1 MKYKIIVDKQSRTNP
16 SEEKREYEIDIE
28 ELRCK
33 GDVYDSLVI
42 TKDEDYVMRRLSLSD
57 LHVLKVLDEP
67 VKEPLADINIEL
79 FEGDNYIY
87 LVDMTGNK
95 FYAEYLVKNDFT
107 DLYVTTNQMNTAI
120 NQSASQIEL
129 TVNQKLE
136 GYSDTTEMNS
146 AITQKANEI
155 TSTVSKIY
163 ATKTELSTAKSEI
176 KQTTD
181 SISSTVSKK
190 VGNDE
195 IISKINQ
202 SAEAIQINADK
213 ISIEGKAVN
222 FSTEFSETFG
232 PFTDDDV
239 TKALKYIV
247 GNTTLTAEELEKYD
261 LNADGAVT
269 TVDVSLIRRAIKNG
283 GYITEKGFFA
293 IDPTSAKRSI
303 ILKDEEGNVI
313 TSMGYKG
320 IQTESIGCNSLK
332 SSGEIRG
339 KAVNIKSDD
348 DIEESSFS
356 NSITGNLIIHGR
368 LDVERLFIGSGYRI
382 PAIKYGSVNITPS
395 APNTPTGIVVEAVF
409 NNKPIITATPCSTL
423 PGTQVLEVGVQN
435 VTNSSFMI
443 YITRTNTVETTV
455 HWQAIAE
462 D

>member
-42 TKDEDYVMRRLSLSD
+42 TKDEDYVIRRLSLSD

-155 TSTVSKIY
+155 TSTVSETY
-163 ATKTELSTAKSEI
+163 ATKTELSTAKTEI

-202 SAEAIQINADK
+202 SAEMVGINANK
-213 ISIEGKAVN
+213 IELSAEDILNLIA
-222 FSTEFSETFG
+222 
-232 PFTDDDV
+232 
-239 TKALKYIV
+239 
-247 GNTTLTAEELEKYD
+247 GNTINLTSKNIVIASD
-261 LNADGAVT
+261 NFN
-269 TVDVSLIRRAIKNG
+269 VDKNG
-283 GYITEKGFFA
+283 SMSCSNVNITGGK
-293 IDPTSAKRSI
+293 INLVPTSALDVLRVIKNNNPSTMTYISDDVVGINNGSNHVEIACQETPSI
-303 ILKDEEGNVI
+303 DLYIEGDTSNCTYIKHTGI
-313 TSMGYKG
+313 TTPKLT
-320 IQTESIGCNSLK
+320 QTSLESIKKNIEEAKINALETISNSDIYTYNLK
-332 SSGEIRG
+332 SEKDGTKKHFGFVIGNKYKTPSEVMSEDKQGIDTYSMSSIMW
-339 KAVNIKSDD
+339 KAMQEL
-348 DIEESSFS
+348 IEQLQERDKQKD
-356 NSITGNLIIHGR
+356 NQIAELTKR
-368 LDVERLFIGSGYRI
+368 LERL
-382 PAIKYGSVNITPS
+382 
-395 APNTPTGIVVEAVF
+395 EA
-409 NNKPIITATPCSTL
+409 
-423 PGTQVLEVGVQN
+423 
-435 VTNSSFMI
+435 TNGK
-443 YITRTNTVETTV
+443 N
-455 HWQAIAE
+455 
-462 D
+462 